1 MLDEQTKQVF
11 SGKGMARQTKDRI
24 NNSTS
29 REVDDL
35 SEKREQAKKIAQDK
49 AKAKTLAK
57 QQQLAERVA
66 TATTQLSN
74 GVEQGS
80 SASEE
85 LNRSME
91 QIATAAEEAS
101 GAAEESRAA
110 INQIEKTSARQSEL
124 ANTTL
129 TKVDLLKDLTDK
141 TITVI
146 TKLVSGVNLAA
157 DSSAETAKLIAH
169 LEKQSDEVGNIV
181 QAVIRI
187 ADQTNLLAL
196 NAAIEAARAGEHGR
210 GFAVVADEVRMLA
223 ETSEKSAREI
233 KNVVSEIQEEV
244 RKIVVEVSEI
254 GKSSRSEAERGI
266 LVINGMKIVT
276 AGFDEFQTGSL
287 EISKVAEGLLTDS
300 KDFLKSAEIIASAAD
315 QLTTS
320 SEQSRKGTEQQLK
333 AFSEMSTAS
342 SELAQTSDELKN
354 STDVS
359 KSAQEVAAMSD
370 ELSANVEE
378 TSSAST
384 EVAQGL
390 EEIKKASDIQAKE
403 AEKSNEISDRQVS
416 AINQVEKRATELIPK
431 ANEVGKL
438 LAENKLAT
446 DDMIVKI
453 KDSGK
458 NCLNS
463 VNSIRILDDKT
474 RNIEKVIEAIVN
486 VTIQTNMLA
495 VSGSI
500 EAAKAGEHG
509 RGFSVVSTDIRN
521 LANESSANAEKIK
534 DLVRGLQ
541 YSISKSSQ
549 DIEVAG
555 KTAMTE
561 ADEAKIATVNLV
573 KIADDMLII
582 DGAMK
587 QILAGSSEGLQA
599 INQAK
604 KGSQQIA
611 AAAEEAAKTI
621 SQASVAAEEQSR
633 TLNELTQAIE
643 EISALADEMQ
653 SL

>member
-1 MLDEQTKQVF
+1 MRDDQIF
-11 SGKGMARQTKDRI
+11 SGKGMARQTKERSNISPSKDAF
-24 NNSTS
+24 
-29 REVDDL
+29 DL
-35 SEKREQAKKIAQDK
+35 TEKREQAKKIALDK
-49 AKAKTLAK
+49 AKTKTLAK

-66 TATTQLSN
+66 SATTQLSS

-80 SASEE
+80 SAAEE

-91 QIATAAEEAS
+91 QVATAADEAS

-110 INQIEKTSARQSEL
+110 INQIEKTSIRQNEL
-124 ANTTL
+124 SNLTL
-129 TKVDLLKDLTDK
+129 TKVNFLKELAEN
-141 TITVI
+141 TITI
-146 TKLVSGVNLAA
+146 ISKLVDGVNLAA
-157 DSSAETAKLIAH
+157 ESTVETAKLIAQ

-233 KNVVSEIQEEV
+233 KNVVSEIQEQV
-244 RKIVVEVSEI
+244 RNIVVEITEI
-254 GKSSRSEAERGI
+254 GKSAKSEAERGI
-266 LVINGMKIVT
+266 VVIAGMKQVT
-276 AGFDEFQTGSL
+276 QSFNEFQKASL
-287 EISKVAEGLLTDS
+287 EISKVADGMLNDS
-300 KDFLKSAEIIASAAD
+300 KEFLKGAELIATASD
-315 QLTTS
+315 QLATS
-320 SEQSRKGTEQQLK
+320 AEQSRKGTEQQLK

-342 SELAQTSDELKN
+342 SELAQTTDDLKN

-359 KSAQEVAAMSD
+359 KSAQDVASMSD
-370 ELSANVEE
+370 QLSANVEE
-378 TSSAST
+378 TSTAAT

-390 EEIKKASDIQAKE
+390 EEIKKATEIQARE
-403 AEKSNEISDRQVS
+403 AEKSSEVADRQVT
-416 AINQVEKRATELIPK
+416 AVNQVEKQASELVSK
-431 ANEVGKL
+431 AAEVSKQL
-438 LAENKLAT
+438 SENKIST
-446 DDMIVKI
+446 EEMIVKI
-453 KDSGK
+453 LESGK
-458 NCLNS
+458 KNMNS
-463 VNSIRILDDKT
+463 VNSIRILDEKT

-521 LANESSANAEKIK
+521 LANESATNAEKIK
-534 DLVRGLQ
+534 DMVRGLQ
-541 YSISKSSQ
+541 YSIAKSSQ
-549 DIEVAG
+549 DIEYAG
-555 KTAMTE
+555 KIAISE
-561 ADEAKIATVNLV
+561 ADNAKVATTNLV
-573 KIADDMLII
+573 RVADDMVII
-582 DGAMK
+582 DNAMK
-587 QILAGSSEGLQA
+587 EIRFGSTEALQA

-604 KGSQQIA
+604 KGTQQIA

-621 SQASVAAEEQSR
+621 VQASAASEEQSR
-633 TLNELTQAIE
+633 TLNELSQAIE

>member
-300 KDFLKSAEIIASAAD
+300 KDFLRALKLSQVLQISLLLH
-315 QLTTS
+315 QS
-320 SEQSRKGTEQQLK
+320 NPVKEQ
-333 AFSEMSTAS
+333 
-342 SELAQTSDELKN
+342 N
-354 STDVS
+354 
-359 KSAQEVAAMSD
+359 
-370 ELSANVEE
+370 N
-378 TSSAST
+378 
-384 EVAQGL
+384 
-390 EEIKKASDIQAKE
+390 
-403 AEKSNEISDRQVS
+403 N
-416 AINQVEKRATELIPK
+416 
-431 ANEVGKL
+431 
-438 LAENKLAT
+438 
-446 DDMIVKI
+446 
-453 KDSGK
+453 
-458 NCLNS
+458 
-463 VNSIRILDDKT
+463 
-474 RNIEKVIEAIVN
+474 
-486 VTIQTNMLA
+486 
-495 VSGSI
+495 
-500 EAAKAGEHG
+500 
-509 RGFSVVSTDIRN
+509 
-521 LANESSANAEKIK
+521 
-534 DLVRGLQ
+534 
-541 YSISKSSQ
+541 
-549 DIEVAG
+549 
-555 KTAMTE
+555 
-561 ADEAKIATVNLV
+561 
-573 KIADDMLII
+573 
-582 DGAMK
+582 
-587 QILAGSSEGLQA
+587 
-599 INQAK
+599 
-604 KGSQQIA
+604 
-611 AAAEEAAKTI
+611 
-621 SQASVAAEEQSR
+621 
-633 TLNELTQAIE
+633 
-643 EISALADEMQ
+643 
-653 SL
+653 

>member
-1 MLDEQTKQVF
+1 MQQEHIKAVF
-11 SGKGMARQTKDRI
+11 SGKGLARQSKEKT
-24 NNSTS
+24 NYTVSSETG
-29 REVDDL
+29 DL
-35 SEKREQAKKIAQDK
+35 SEKREQAKKIAMDK
-49 AKAKTLAK
+49 AKSKTLAK

-66 TATTQLSN
+66 TATNQLSS
-74 GVEQGS
+74 GIEQGS

-85 LNRSME
+85 LNRSMD

-110 INQIEKTSARQSEL
+110 INQIEKTSAKQSEL

-129 TKVDLLKDLTDK
+129 TKVNLLKELTED
-141 TITVI
+141 TINVI
-146 TKLVSGVNLAA
+146 TKLIDGVNV
-157 DSSAETAKLIAH
+157 SAESTVETAKLIAK
-169 LEKQSDEVGNIV
+169 LEQQSDDVGNIV

-244 RKIVVEVSEI
+244 RKIVVEVTEI
-254 GKSSRSEAERGI
+254 GKSAKREAERGT
-266 LVINGMKIVT
+266 VVADGMKNVT
-276 AGFDEFQTGSL
+276 LSFNEFQKGSL
-287 EISKVAEGLLTDS
+287 EISKVSERMLADS
-300 KDFLKSAEIIASAAD
+300 KEFLKSAELIATAAD
-315 QLTTS
+315 QLSSS
-320 SEQSRKGTEQQLK
+320 SEQSRKATEQQLK

-342 SELAQTSDELKN
+342 SELAQTADDLRN
-354 STDVS
+354 STDVA

-378 TSSAST
+378 TASAST

-390 EEIKKASDIQAKE
+390 EEIKKASEIQAKE
-403 AEKSNEISDRQVS
+403 AEKSNEISDRQVTV
-416 AINQVEKRATELIPK
+416 ITQVEKRATELAPLAMK
-431 ANEVGKL
+431 VSEL
-438 LAENKLAT
+438 LSENKLSTEEIIA
-446 DDMIVKI
+446 KI
-453 KDSGK
+453 QESGK
-458 NCLNS
+458 NNMNS
-463 VNSIRILDDKT
+463 VKSIRILDEKT

-534 DLVRGLQ
+534 DMVRGLQ
-541 YSISKSSQ
+541 YSIAKSSQ
-549 DIEVAG
+549 DIEFAG
-555 KTAMTE
+555 KAAFAQ
-561 ADEAKIATVNLV
+561 ADNAKVATVNLLKV
-573 KIADDMLII
+573 SEDMLSI
-582 DGAMK
+582 DSAMK
-587 QILAGSSEGLQA
+587 EILTGSSEALLA

-611 AAAEEAAKTI
+611 AAAEEATKTI
-621 SQASVAAEEQSR
+621 VEASAASEEQSR
-633 TLNELTQAIE
+633 NLNELAQAVE

>member
-1 MLDEQTKQVF
+1 MREDQIF
-11 SGKGMARQTKDRI
+11 SGKGMAQQTKVRT
-24 NNSTS
+24 NNNGSK
-29 REVDDL
+29 DAYDL
-35 SEKREQAKKIAQDK
+35 TEKREQAKKIAMDK
-49 AKAKTLAK
+49 AKSKTLAK

-74 GVEQGS
+74 SIEQGS
-80 SASEE
+80 SAAEE

-91 QIATAAEEAS
+91 QVATAADEAS

-110 INQIEKTSARQSEL
+110 INQIEKTSARQNEL
-124 ANTTL
+124 SNTTL
-129 TKVDLLKDLTDK
+129 TKVNILKDLAEN
-141 TITVI
+141 TITI
-146 TKLVSGVNLAA
+146 ISKLVEGVNLAA
-157 DSSAETAKLIAH
+157 KSSDETAKLIAQ

-233 KNVVSEIQEEV
+233 KNVVSEIQEQV
-244 RKIVVEVSEI
+244 RNIVVEITEI
-254 GKSSRSEAERGI
+254 GKSAKSEAERGI
-266 LVINGMKIVT
+266 GVIAGMKKVT
-276 AGFDEFQTGSL
+276 QSFNEFQNASQ
-287 EISKVAEGLLTDS
+287 EISKVAEGMLNDS
-300 KDFLKSAEIIASAAD
+300 KDFLKGAELIATASDELAASA
-315 QLTTS
+315 
-320 SEQSRKGTEQQLK
+320 EQSRKGTEQQLK

-342 SELAQTSDELKN
+342 SELAQTTDDLKN

-359 KSAQEVAAMSD
+359 KSAQEVASMSD

-378 TSSAST
+378 TSTAST

-390 EEIKKASDIQAKE
+390 DQIKKATEIQARE
-403 AEKSNEISDRQVS
+403 AEKSSEVADKQVT
-416 AINQVEKRATELIPK
+416 AVNQVEKRATEL
-431 ANEVGKL
+431 VGKAEEVSKL
-438 LAENKLAT
+438 LSENKIST
-446 DDMIVKI
+446 EEMIVKI
-453 KDSGK
+453 QESGK
-458 NCLNS
+458 KNMNS
-463 VNSIRILDDKT
+463 VNSIRILDEKT

-521 LANESSANAEKIK
+521 LANESATNADKIK
-534 DLVRGLQ
+534 DLVRGLE
-541 YSISKSSQ
+541 YSIAKSSQ
-549 DIEVAG
+549 DIENAG
-555 KTAMTE
+555 KIAITE
-561 ADEAKIATVNLV
+561 ADNAKVATTNLGKV
-573 KIADDMLII
+573 ADDMVII
-582 DGAMK
+582 DSAMK
-587 QILAGSSEGLQA
+587 EILTGSAEALQA

-604 KGSQQIA
+604 KGTQQIA

-621 SQASVAAEEQSR
+621 VQASAASEEQAR
-633 TLNELTQAIE
+633 TLNELSQAIE

>member
-1 MLDEQTKQVF
+1 MQEDQVF
-11 SGKGMARQTKDRI
+11 SGKGMAKQTKDRANYSVVKE
-24 NNSTS
+24 NN
-29 REVDDL
+29 DIA
-35 SEKREQAKKIAQDK
+35 EKRDQAKKIAQDK
-49 AKAKTLAK
+49 ARSKTLAK

-66 TATTQLSN
+66 SATTQLSN

-80 SASEE
+80 SAAEE

-91 QIATAAEEAS
+91 QVATAADEAS

-110 INQIEKTSARQSEL
+110 INQIEKTSARQNEL
-124 ANTTL
+124 SIATL
-129 TKVDLLKDLTDK
+129 SKVNLLKDLAEN
-141 TITVI
+141 TIVII
-146 TKLVSGVNLAA
+146 TKLVDGVNLAA
-157 DSSAETAKLIAH
+157 DSTVETAKLIAQ

-233 KNVVSEIQEEV
+233 KNVVSEIQEQV
-244 RKIVVEVSEI
+244 RQIVIEITEI
-254 GKSSRSEAERGI
+254 GKSSKSEAERG
-266 LVINGMKIVT
+266 LSVIGGMKKIT
-276 AGFDEFQTGSL
+276 QSFEEFQKGSL
-287 EISKVAEGLLTDS
+287 EISKVAERMLADS
-300 KDFLKSAEIIASAAD
+300 KEFLKSAEMIATASD
-315 QLTTS
+315 QLATS

-354 STDVS
+354 STDIS
-359 KSAQEVAAMSD
+359 KSAQEVASMSD

-378 TSSAST
+378 SSTAST

-390 EEIKKASDIQAKE
+390 DEIKKASEIQARE
-403 AEKSNEISDRQVS
+403 AEKSNEIAERQVAS
-416 AINQVEKRATELIPK
+416 INQVEKRATELGTK
-431 ANEVGKL
+431 ADDVSKL
-438 LAENKLAT
+438 LSDNKIST
-446 DDMIVKI
+446 DEMIIKI
-453 KDSGK
+453 QESGK
-458 NCLNS
+458 NNMNS
-463 VNSIRILDDKT
+463 MNSIRILDEKT

-521 LANESSANAEKIK
+521 LANESSTNAEKIK
-534 DLVRGLQ
+534 DLVRSLQ
-541 YSISKSSQ
+541 YSIAKSSS
-549 DIEVAG
+549 DIEYAG
-555 KTAMTE
+555 KAAITE
-561 ADEAKIATVNLV
+561 AENAKVASINLV
-573 KIADDMLII
+573 KVAEDMTFV
-582 DGAMK
+582 DTAMK
-587 QILAGSSEGLQA
+587 EIVSGSSEGLQA
-599 INQAK
+599 VNQAK
-604 KGSQQIA
+604 KGTQQIA

-621 SQASVAAEEQSR
+621 VQASAAAEEQSR

>member
-1 MLDEQTKQVF
+1 MDGQIF
-11 SGKGMARQTKDRI
+11 SGKNMARQPKEKTYISAPKDAY
-24 NNSTS
+24 
-29 REVDDL
+29 DL
-35 SEKREQAKKIAQDK
+35 TEKREQAKKIALDK
-49 AKAKTLAK
+49 AKTKTLAK

-66 TATTQLSN
+66 SATTQLSN

-80 SASEE
+80 SAAEE

-91 QIATAAEEAS
+91 QVATAADEAS

-110 INQIEKTSARQSEL
+110 INQIEKTSIRQSEL
-124 ANTTL
+124 SSTTL
-129 TKVDLLKDLTDK
+129 TKVNFLKELAEN
-141 TITVI
+141 TIAVI
-146 TKLVSGVNLAA
+146 SKLVAGVNLAA
-157 DSSAETAKLIAH
+157 ESTVETGKLIAQ

-233 KNVVSEIQEEV
+233 KNVVSEIQEQV
-244 RKIVVEVSEI
+244 RNIVVEITEI
-254 GKSSRSEAERGI
+254 GKSSKSEAERGI
-266 LVINGMKIVT
+266 SVVSDMKKVT
-276 AGFDEFQTGSL
+276 HSFDEFQKASL
-287 EISKVAEGLLTDS
+287 EISKVTDAMLQDS
-300 KDFLKSAEIIASAAD
+300 KEFLKGAELIATASD
-315 QLTTS
+315 QLATS
-320 SEQSRKGTEQQLK
+320 AEQSRKGTEQQLK
-333 AFSEMSTAS
+333 AFSEMSSAS
-342 SELAQTSDELKN
+342 AELAQTTDDLKN

-359 KSAQEVAAMSD
+359 KSAQDVASMSD
-370 ELSANVEE
+370 QLSANVEE

-390 EEIKKASDIQAKE
+390 EQIKKATEIQARE
-403 AEKSNEISDRQVS
+403 AEKSSEVADRQVT
-416 AINQVEKRATELIPK
+416 AVNQIEKRATELVLI
-431 ANEVGKL
+431 AEEVTKQL
-438 LAENKLAT
+438 SENKIST
-446 DDMIVKI
+446 EEMIGKI
-453 KDSGK
+453 QESGK
-458 NCLNS
+458 KNMNS
-463 VNSIRILDDKT
+463 VSSIRILDEKT
-474 RNIEKVIEAIVN
+474 RNIEKVVEAIVN

-521 LANESSANAEKIK
+521 LANESATNAEKIK
-534 DLVRGLQ
+534 DMVRGLQ

-549 DIEVAG
+549 DIESAG
-555 KTAMTE
+555 KIAISE
-561 ADEAKIATVNLV
+561 AENAKVASTNLV
-573 KIADDMLII
+573 KVAADMVII

-587 QILAGSSEGLQA
+587 EIRIGSTEALQA

-604 KGSQQIA
+604 KGTQQIA

-621 SQASVAAEEQSR
+621 VQASAASEEQSR
-633 TLNELTQAIE
+633 TLNELSQAIE